1 MNWEIVAS
9 TGEWAGAIAVVASLL
24 YLARQIH
31 ISNLQSQ
38 AAARYSYLD
47 AYGMANATIAASK
60 ESASVFERGL
70 EGGELVEGERLQFIV
85 MLGQFLNTWGVMY
98 DLHQEGQLPES
109 QWVVVRSDIQ
119 ASFSTEGGK
128 RFWDEIGRLNV
139 SPEFAKW
146 VEELLKN
153 SEPTYSMLEDKT
165 ND

>member
-60 ESASVFERGL
+60 ESASVFEKGL

-98 DLHQEGQLPES
+98 DLHREGQLPES
-109 QWVVVRSDIQ
+109 QWIVVRTDIK
-119 ASFSTEGGK
+119 ACFSTAGGK
-128 RFWDEIGRLNV
+128 RVWDEIGRLNV
-139 SPEFAKW
+139 SPDFAKW
-146 VEELLKN
+146 VKELLK
-153 SEPTYSMLEDKT
+153 SGESTYSMLEDKT
-165 ND
+165 NH

>member
-24 YLARQIH
+24 YLTRQIH

-47 AYGMANATIAASK
+47 AYGMANATIATSK

-85 MLGQFLNTWGVMY
+85 MLGQLLNTWGVMY

-109 QWVVVRSDIQ
+109 QWFVVRTDIK

-128 RFWDEIGRLNV
+128 RFWEKIGRLNV

-153 SEPTYSMLEDKT
+153 TEPTYSMLEDKA
-165 ND
+165 NH